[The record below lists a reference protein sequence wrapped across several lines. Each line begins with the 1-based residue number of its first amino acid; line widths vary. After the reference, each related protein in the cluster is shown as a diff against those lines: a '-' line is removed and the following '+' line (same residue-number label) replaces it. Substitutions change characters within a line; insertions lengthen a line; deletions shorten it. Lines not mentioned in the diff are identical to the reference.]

1 MKRKELYLQL
11 ALIGLTV
18 GTFFSAFLTFISPLP
33 IVFAFKKFGK
43 KVAYCLIIATCVL
56 VSLIGGVTYGIAFL
70 VITGLIATVIGLQV
84 WNKSLVKVQELV
96 VKSIFFVFS
105 FYLVAS
111 IIFFSFGGQQELS
124 KISQKV
130 DAHIDTLYKSV
141 SIEPSILGL
150 NGKTYTGKEKVK
162 AYLKNNIVSFF
173 VVALLAIII
182 INVVFLAGFFQ
193 ESFNRREFFNWHV
206 PYWFI
211 WIPLLCGFI
220 VVMSKGSVL
229 LVFENIF
236 RISLF
241 PYFYQGVAITAF
253 YLARK
258 KLPAFF
264 YVMVIVA
271 VSTFLILP
279 STVIGFIDH
288 WINFRKPRK
297 ISGGLA

>member
-1 MKRKELYLQL
+1 
-11 ALIGLTV
+11 
-18 GTFFSAFLTFISPLP
+18 
-33 IVFAFKKFGK
+33 
-43 KVAYCLIIATCVL
+43 
-56 VSLIGGVTYGIAFL
+56 
-70 VITGLIATVIGLQV
+70 
-84 WNKSLVKVQELV
+84 
-96 VKSIFFVFS
+96 
-105 FYLVAS
+105 
-111 IIFFSFGGQQELS
+111 
-124 KISQKV
+124 
-130 DAHIDTLYKSV
+130 
-141 SIEPSILGL
+141 
-150 NGKTYTGKEKVK
+150 
-162 AYLKNNIVSFF
+162 
-173 VVALLAIII
+173 
-182 INVVFLAGFFQ
+182 
-193 ESFNRREFFNWHV
+193 
-206 PYWFI
+206 
-211 WIPLLCGFI
+211 
-220 VVMSKGSVL
+220 MSKGSVL